1 MLGASAAY
9 HLARAGMRPLV
20 IEANSPAWGAS
31 GRNAGMAL
39 AGLGG
44 HFPRVTEL
52 VQEAGGRSI
61 LDYTMRS
68 LDMLEAWDAELPGG
82 IEWDRFGSLDLATDE
97 AEEELIRRW
106 PGCRPARV
114 SRCAS

>member
-1 MLGASAAY
+1 
-9 HLARAGMRPLV
+9 
-20 IEANSPAWGAS
+20 
-31 GRNAGMAL
+31 MAL

-44 HFPRVTEL
+44 HFARVTAL
-52 VQEAGGRSI
+52 VQESGGRSI

-97 AEEELIRRW
+97 DGRGPHPTDRLA
-106 PGCRPARV
+106 PGG
-114 SRCAS
+114 